1 MSSYSI
7 VSAHLLK
14 AESHGIHACTKVTID
29 ILNALRSEVAMA
41 QAALAQN
48 KPKNVSLPS
57 GSASVASSSASTKKR
72 RGDGPSTALEKAW
85 LNDLRKQLDEKIA
98 RAFYSGGMQN
108 YASMQQMYCT
118 TMYFI
123 SCILLIT
130 YFVVLYFCRV
140 SFQLCKKSSLSRLI

>member
-1 MSSYSI
+1 MDPP
-7 VSAHLLK
+7 
-14 AESHGIHACTKVTID
+14 AEPTNLRLPLWSHVTI
-29 ILNALRSEVAMA
+29 IEKSPAGVPMA

-72 RGDGPSTALEKAW
+72 RGDGPSTAL
-85 LNDLRKQLDEKIA
+85 DEKIA

-108 YASMQQMYCT
+108 YGSMQQMYCT